1 MKNIAIILGI
11 VLSICSITEAV
22 VHGMTWTVIQNF
34 ANQNGYSM
42 VEVGCN
48 GCNPY
53 KGDTMCSTEL
63 PILCYSNNDFNRP
76 PYNSPACT
84 TPNCAQPQWY
94 YTPWSGGY
102 ITITPVKFKGT
113 DIKSKI
119 HADKLCMNYLG
130 MEFRA
135 VYDGLGSWVPSM
147 SSTQYFFASWPTA
160 SSGLRKSGAWNTFG
174 YGQIKVTGR
183 FWAISGSEFGNCYNF

>member
-1 MKNIAIILGI
+1 MRNIAVVLAIL
-11 VLSICSITEAV
+11 LAICVIAEANTK
-22 VHGMTWTVIQNF
+22 GMTWTVIKNF

-53 KGDTMCSTEL
+53 VGDTLCSTEL
-63 PILCYSNNDFNRP
+63 PILCYSKNDFNRP

-84 TPNCAQPQWY
+84 TAGCNQWFQS
-94 YTPWSGGY
+94 PWSGGY
-102 ITITPVKFKGT
+102 ISITPKNFKGSYFSNIN
-113 DIKSKI
+113 DP
-119 HADKLCMNYLG
+119 DKLCMTYLG

-135 VYDGLGSWVPSM
+135 VYHGLGSYIQSM
-147 SSTQYFFASWPTA
+147 SSTQYFYSSWPSA
-160 SSGLRKSGAWNTFG
+160 SSGLRQPGGWNSFG

-183 FWAISGSEFGNCYNF
+183 FWAFNKNAPANCWN